1 VFTARYALSPY
12 IKQTRFVFKGLIS
25 PKAFCQSVVTFALY
39 RMWMQTACRD
49 LTNYQWRLVCNAVGQ
64 CSLPIF
70 VKLVF
75 AEICRWRSYTKPQDT
90 YLASTVMDSIMLL
103 FERVEKQVST
113 AALGRCRDFPESRA
127 VLRHTET
134 PKWAPKVKRPKR
146 VTKHSPPCGAGAKRA
161 WSSTSILLFIPM
173 SWCSS
178 TGIVVPFKLVKS
190 RSNSVSQSLLHTQFC
205 YIKICFR

>member
-1 VFTARYALSPY
+1 MLGVTSAMQPAIQLFSQ
-12 IKQTRFVFKGLIS
+12 KS
-25 PKAFCQSVVTFALY
+25 FCQFSIPTFTLY
-39 RMWMQTACRD
+39 RMWMQTGCRD

-113 AALGRCRDFPESRA
+113 SALGTCRDFSESREN
-127 VLRHTET
+127 LGHTEP
-134 PKWAPKVKRPKR
+134 PKWAPKRKRPKR
-146 VTKHSPPCGAGAKRA
+146 VTNHSPPLRSRAKSA
-161 WSSTSILLFIPM
+161 LSSTSILLFIPM
-173 SWCSS
+173 
-178 TGIVVPFKLVKS
+178 P
-190 RSNSVSQSLLHTQFC
+190 
-205 YIKICFR
+205 

>member
-1 VFTARYALSPY
+1 MQPARQLFSQKP
-12 IKQTRFVFKGLIS
+12 
-25 PKAFCQSVVTFALY
+25 FCKFSVPTFALY
-39 RMWMQTACRD
+39 RMWMQTGCRD

-113 AALGRCRDFPESRA
+113 SVLSSCRDFSEFRSA
-127 VLRHTET
+127 LGHTAP
-134 PKWAPKVKRPKR
+134 PKWVPMIKRPKR
-146 VTKHSPPCGAGAKRA
+146 VTNHSSPLRARAKNA
-161 WSSTSILLFIPM
+161 LSSICILLFTPM
-173 SWCSS
+173 S
-178 TGIVVPFKLVKS
+178 
-190 RSNSVSQSLLHTQFC
+190 
-205 YIKICFR
+205 

>member
-1 VFTARYALSPY
+1 
-12 IKQTRFVFKGLIS
+12 
-25 PKAFCQSVVTFALY
+25 
-39 RMWMQTACRD
+39 MQTGCRD

-113 AALGRCRDFPESRA
+113 SALGRCRDFSESRA
-127 VLRHTET
+127 ALEDIEP
-134 PKWAPKVKRPKR
+134 PKWLPKIKRTKR
-146 VTKHSPPCGAGAKRA
+146 VTNHSLPHRA
-161 WSSTSILLFIPM
+161 RDKSALSITSILQFISM
-173 SWCSS
+173 
-178 TGIVVPFKLVKS
+178 T
-190 RSNSVSQSLLHTQFC
+190 
-205 YIKICFR
+205 

>member
-1 VFTARYALSPY
+1 MQPARQLFSQKP
-12 IKQTRFVFKGLIS
+12 
-25 PKAFCQSVVTFALY
+25 FCKFSVPTFALY
-39 RMWMQTACRD
+39 RMWMQTGCRD

-113 AALGRCRDFPESRA
+113 SALGTCRDFSESRAALG
-127 VLRHTET
+127 HTEH
-134 PKWAPKVKRPKR
+134 PKWAPKIKRPKS
-146 VTKHSPPCGAGAKRA
+146 VTNHFPPLRARAKSA
-161 WSSTSILLFIPM
+161 LSSTSILLFIPM
-173 SWCSS
+173 S
-178 TGIVVPFKLVKS
+178 
-190 RSNSVSQSLLHTQFC
+190 
-205 YIKICFR
+205 